1 MIKHPG
7 KAALELYKGLPK
19 PYTSVIMQLRSERSA
34 LNHYLFKV
42 KQHPDS
48 WCTCWSQA
56 RQTPQHVLLTC
67 ERWQAERAEIM
78 TKIAAR
84 TDVSTNASY
93 DQLVSDPKAVRY
105 VAEFMLKTGLLGQF
119 REVQIDPEPPEA
131 PETREPS
138 GIPG

>member
-1 MIKHPG
+1 
-7 KAALELYKGLPK
+7 
-19 PYTSVIMQLRSERSA
+19 
-34 LNHYLFKV
+34 
-42 KQHPDS
+42 
-48 WCTCWSQA
+48 
-56 RQTPQHVLLTC
+56 
-67 ERWQAERAEIM
+67 M

-84 TDVSTNASY
+84 TDVSMNASY

-105 VAEFMLKTGLLGQF
+105 IAEFMLKTGLLGQF